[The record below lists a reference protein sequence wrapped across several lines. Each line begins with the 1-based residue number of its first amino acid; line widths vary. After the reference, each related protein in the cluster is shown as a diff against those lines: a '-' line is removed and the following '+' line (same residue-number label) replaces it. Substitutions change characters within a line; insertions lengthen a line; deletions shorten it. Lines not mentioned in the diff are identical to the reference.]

1 MKRMKRL
8 IPSLLLTLALLL
20 TMSTPVHAGEGAKTD
35 VIDAAVVFADFHVN
49 QPPANASEQQ
59 LNEAY
64 KTDFLRSVMTG
75 IKNSGLPIST
85 VTSSGDAFSVCE
97 DSGDKPKYFCE
108 TAPITDTIQSVFG
121 NIPVNYVWS
130 DHDRY
135 SDKFNTRDQNGNIH
149 PIVTTE
155 DKKNIEGGKTS
166 GFVYGLDGKSNYYIY
181 NLSMADLSTDDRYS
195 SGFNSD
201 EAVTA
206 TIKAFETQAAKLD
219 PSKPL
224 FIMSHQP
231 LFDRRNDNGHALE
244 WCDAINSVAEN
255 MDVAFFFGHNHNHD
269 EVGDYTYQKGSTMPV
284 ACNPHMVNGKPE
296 CDSTNVKLNFT
307 HLCAGY
313 LNPGSHTAKKN
324 TRIDT
329 AMVITIYPDR
339 INYSTYNKDGIYK
352 DGFRVDLDVYRQAVP
367 HVRRIELA
375 DHRDHYIAASGALND
390 YTGYH
395 VNLPSDGKARTANI
409 SLPRPRPNSTL
420 ILGVYQLSEDGKKLT
435 KIAATP
441 NEDNTT
447 LSFTTSSSGIYFIG
461 TDLNPGATAGTTFNA
476 GSLPTNTGTVY
487 QKADSFENGGKYLL
501 IGELGRYGE
510 PIAYVNNNGNEGT
523 ENVSVNYSQ
532 IYLNNPNAVWTAT
545 GDDQNGYKLSNNG
558 RYIGGET
565 GNTVK
570 GSSSEAAYLFYNAAD
585 VRLHTNS
592 STIKYLYYSTS
603 GTEQW
608 KFIDSKYSET
618 SSRQMWIYREVPV
631 CSHHAF
637 ACATTQPTSDSVGW
651 TKRTCAICGYSDTAG
666 NFTAPG
672 SSNPEATIKITAMKE
687 ITTGSITQE
696 STSSSSS
703 TTSSNKTPAN
713 PTPNAPVV
721 YEEKT
726 IYVPVDNFENSGKYL
741 LIGEE
746 TIGGAPLAHLNN
758 NGDEGAQKVTI
769 NTTPLVTDTTTYQNG
784 YIELSN
790 ANAVW
795 TASGDTKNGFIL
807 SNNGKYIGTKSD
819 NAGDTIRSSSSNAAK
834 VIYDA
839 SADRLKT
846 VSGTTKYLYYTTY
859 SGEYWKWATSAN
871 SSTSSRNMQ
880 IFKEVTVKVAK

>member
-1 MKRMKRL
+1 MIKRMKRL

-20 TMSTPVHAGEGAKTD
+20 TMSTPVHAGEGAKSD

-49 QPPANASEQQ
+49 QPPANASAQQ

-75 IKNSGLPIST
+75 IKSSGLPIST

-97 DSGDKPKYFCE
+97 DYGDNPKYFCE
-108 TAPITDTIQSVFG
+108 TAPITNTIQSVLG

-135 SDKFNTRDQNGNIH
+135 SDKFNTQDQYGNIN
-149 PIVTTE
+149 PIA
-155 DKKNIEGGKTS
+155 GAKTS
-166 GFVYGLDGKSNYYIY
+166 GFVYGLDGNTNYYIY
-181 NLSMADLSTDDRYS
+181 NLSMADLATDDRYN
-195 SGFNSD
+195 SGFNSN

-206 TIKAFETQAAKLD
+206 TIKAFEETAATLD
-219 PSKPL
+219 SSKPL

-244 WCDAINSVAEN
+244 WCNAINKVASK

-269 EVGDYTYQKGSTMPV
+269 EVGDYTYRKGSTMPV
-284 ACNPHMVNGKPE
+284 THNSKG
-296 CDSTNVKLNFT
+296 DSTNVKINFT

-324 TRIDT
+324 TRTDT

-339 INYSTYNKDGIYK
+339 INYSTYNKDGIYE
-352 DGFRVDLDVYRQAVP
+352 DGFRVNLDVYRQAVT

-375 DHRDHYIAASGALND
+375 DYRDQYIAASGALND

-395 VNLPSDGKARTANI
+395 VNFSSNDTEAFVT
-409 SLPRPRPNSTL
+409 LPRPMPNSDVT
-420 ILGVYQLSEDGKKLT
+420 IGVYKLSDDGKTLT
-435 KIAATP
+435 KMRCLISEPSILTF
-441 NEDNTT
+441 
-447 LSFTTSSSGIYFIG
+447 LTSSDGIYFIG
-461 TDLNPGATAGTTFNA
+461 TDLNPNAQAGTTFNA
-476 GSLPTNTGTVY
+476 GSLPTNTGKVY

-501 IGELGRYGE
+501 IGELGLYGD
-510 PIAYVNNNGNEGT
+510 PIAYVNNNGNEGY
-523 ENVSVNYSQ
+523 EKVSVNYSQ
-532 IYLNNPNAVWTAT
+532 IYLNNSNAVWTAT
-545 GDDQNGYKLSNNG
+545 GDDQNGYKLSNNSS
-558 RYIGGET
+558 YIGGEL

-570 GSSSEAAYLFYNAAD
+570 SSSGEASYLFYNTVD
-585 VRLHTNS
+585 ERLYTNS
-592 STIKYLYYSTS
+592 SKTMYLYYSTS
-603 GTEQW
+603 GTEYF
-608 KFIDSKYSET
+608 KFNDSKYSET
-618 SSRQMWIYREVPV
+618 SSRRMWIYKEVPV
-631 CSHHAF
+631 CSQHAYS
-637 ACATTQPTSDSVGW
+637 CVTTHPTEDSVGW
-651 TKRTCAICGYSDTAG
+651 TKSTCVICGYSNTS

-672 SSNPEATIKITAMKE
+672 STILHTKIKVIDENDDYVIAYIPTPEKN
-687 ITTGSITQE
+687 
-696 STSSSSS
+696 TSPEKDTVTS
-703 TTSSNKTPAN
+703 TTAAS
-713 PTPNAPVV
+713 APVV

-726 IYVPVDNFENSGKYL
+726 IYVPVDNFENNGKYL

-769 NTTPLVTDTTTYQNG
+769 NTTPLVTDTTTYKNG

-795 TASGDTKNGFIL
+795 TASGDTTNGFIL

-819 NAGDTIRSSSSNAAK
+819 NAGDTIRSSSSKAVK

-839 SADRLKT
+839 SEDRLKT
-846 VSGTTKYLYYTTY
+846 ASGTTKYLYYTTY

-880 IFKEVTVKVAK
+880 IYKEVTVKVAK